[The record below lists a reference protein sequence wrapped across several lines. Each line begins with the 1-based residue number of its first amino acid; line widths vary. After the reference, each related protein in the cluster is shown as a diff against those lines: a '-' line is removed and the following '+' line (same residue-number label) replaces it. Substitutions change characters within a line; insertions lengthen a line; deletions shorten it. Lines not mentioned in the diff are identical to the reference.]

1 MSGLLAQR
9 YAVERRRG
17 AGPVGAVYR
26 AIDQWTGQTV
36 AVKVLHPQAAGNA
49 RLRAAFSA
57 RIAGASSALLPV
69 FDSGEADGRLYR
81 VTPYVEGPN
90 LAEWLAARREPPGKE
105 HLAALV
111 SQIAA
116 TMDGSVHGNL
126 KPTNILLERGGR
138 VCLSDVGL
146 PATPGPYTAPEVA
159 AGGAPTPQADVYSLA
174 IILRAIARGDLPPG
188 VQKALSHAA
197 QPDPQ
202 RRYPTLSA
210 FAAAWQAALKGQ
222 PVPSPARPVTAPD
235 SGRLLVSAAIFA
247 AVVVFVLVLGAILLL
262 ASSGGVP
269 VTGSQLQAA
278 TATATSLNVLL
289 PTPTP
294 YQRPTM
300 PPTWT
305 PIPVEVATKTPAPTA
320 TLAPTLFPTFSPAQL
335 ALTYWEGDGYDYT
348 MWDAQLAENAYGRFD
363 LFPINVWM
371 GGYNG
376 VVPTEEQEWALQNAL
391 DQINQVVPITRV
403 QQRLFAHLTIWL
415 MNNADFRANAACGAD
430 HDYAAACALPTYTE
444 AGILLVTIWLDA
456 ADGCFTETLLHEMT
470 HGLGIVVHSP
480 YPEDIMYYA
489 QTCDKTNY
497 TERDLATLRLLYSA
511 PAFHPAVD

>member
-1 MSGLLAQR
+1 MSGLLARR
-9 YAVERRRG
+9 YVVERRRG

-26 AIDQWTGQTV
+26 AIDQQTGQAV

-57 RIAGASSALLPV
+57 RTVGGASALLPV
-69 FDSGEADGRLYR
+69 IDGGEADGRLYR

-90 LAEWLAARREPPGKE
+90 LAEWLASRREPPGKE

-111 SQIAA
+111 NQIAA
-116 TMDGSVHGNL
+116 ALDGRVHGNL

-138 VCLSDVGL
+138 VCLSDAGL
-146 PATPGPYTAPEVA
+146 PAAPGPYTAPEVA
-159 AGGAPTPQADVYSLA
+159 AGEVPTPQADVYSLA
-174 IILRAIARGDLPPG
+174 IMLRQIARDLPPG
-188 VQKALSHAA
+188 VQKALSYAV

-202 RRYPTLSA
+202 RRYPTLSV
-210 FAAAWQAALKGQ
+210 FATAWQAALKDQ
-222 PVPSPARPVTAPD
+222 PVPSPVRPVTA
-235 SGRLLVSAAIFA
+235 SGNGKLLVPAAIFA
-247 AVVVFVLVLGAILLL
+247 AVVVLVLALGAILLL
-262 ASSGGVP
+262 GSSGGAP
-269 VTGSQLQAA
+269 VASSQLQAA
-278 TATATSLNVLL
+278 AATATPLSILI

-305 PIPVEVATKTPAPTA
+305 PVPIEVATKTPAPTT

-348 MWDAQLAENAYGRFD
+348 MWDAQLAENTYGRFD
-363 LFPINVWM
+363 FFPINVWM

-376 VVPTEEQEWALQNAL
+376 VVPTEEQEWAFQNAL

-403 QQRLFAHLTIWL
+403 QGRMFAHLTIWL
-415 MNNADFRANAACGAD
+415 MSDADFRANAACGAE
-430 HDYAAACALPTYTE
+430 HDYAAACTLPTYTE

-456 ADGCFTETLLHEMT
+456 ADGCFAETLLHEMT

-489 QTCDKTNY
+489 QTCDKTRY

-511 PAFHPAVD
+511 PAFHPASD